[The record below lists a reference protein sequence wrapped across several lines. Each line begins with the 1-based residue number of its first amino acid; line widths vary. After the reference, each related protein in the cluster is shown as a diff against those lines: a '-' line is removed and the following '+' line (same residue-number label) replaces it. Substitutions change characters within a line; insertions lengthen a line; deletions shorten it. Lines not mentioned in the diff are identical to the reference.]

1 MQFVCPPP
9 PPVVAVVVVVVV
21 VPGTAVAPVEEQLL
35 APFERIIGS
44 ELR

>member
-9 PPVVAVVVVVVV
+9 PVVVAVVVG
-21 VPGTAVAPVEEQLL
+21 PATAVAPVEEQLL